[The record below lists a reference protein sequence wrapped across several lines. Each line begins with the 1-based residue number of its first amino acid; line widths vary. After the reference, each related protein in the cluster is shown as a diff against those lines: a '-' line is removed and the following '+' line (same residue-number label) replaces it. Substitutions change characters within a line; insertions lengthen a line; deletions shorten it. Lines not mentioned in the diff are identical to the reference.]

1 MILVQIIILETAGLN
16 SGHDIGKQC
25 HTALG
30 CFGLVLII
38 NQNIWKETFEDI
50 VDAII
55 EALSQDYLDTES
67 SRSVARHHD
76 DPSCH
81 SSVSRSRSPVY
92 SLQLPMITLF
102 THLKVVPRFH
112 DIESSPAVC
121 VVYGNAFQQQ
131 CTSPALSI
139 KDEKGSWFY

>member
-1 MILVQIIILETAGLN
+1 MMILVQIIILETAGLD
-16 SGHDIGKQC
+16 SGHDIGNQC
-25 HTALG
+25 HTALHALG

-55 EALSQDYLDTES
+55 ETLSQDYLDTES

-102 THLKVVPRFH
+102 TWY
-112 DIESSPAVC
+112 SP
-121 VVYGNAFQQQ
+121 G
-131 CTSPALSI
+131 LS
-139 KDEKGSWFY
+139 EARLSV